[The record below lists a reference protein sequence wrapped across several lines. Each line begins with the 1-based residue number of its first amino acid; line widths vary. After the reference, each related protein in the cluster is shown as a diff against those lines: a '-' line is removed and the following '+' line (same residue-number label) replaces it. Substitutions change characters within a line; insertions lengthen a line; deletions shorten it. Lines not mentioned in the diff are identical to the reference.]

1 MMNTPSL
8 VVIFLR
14 GGCDGLSMISPS
26 GDSDYVAAR
35 PGDLRVMRDGDT
47 AGTVL
52 RNANADVDFRFHHDA
67 KDLAELFHANELAV
81 FHAAGLKDATRSHF
95 DAEDRMERAAPN
107 VGASVGGWLARWLNE
122 AKPDGILTSLAV
134 GSSAPDS
141 LRGALGVAVAG
152 EIQNLRL
159 VPGSGHSVALRTHF
173 GRMLGS
179 DPVLA
184 APLKRLLTL
193 SEAIETK
200 AALDSNGNLKPY
212 EPAAAYPKDNPL
224 AEQLKTVAQAI
235 KLELGLR
242 ISTVDFGGWD
252 THVNQKYE
260 IGRQIGHLSGAL
272 MAFWKDLG
280 NRRDDVSV
288 VVMSEFGRRL
298 KSNES
303 GGTDHGHGNVMFAL
317 GAKVKGGRMYGEWP
331 GLHNDVLD
339 EGADLAI
346 TTDYRT
352 VLAEMVSSHMNFAD
366 VQKVF
371 PGFDGTMVGY
381 IG

>member
-1 MMNTPSL
+1 MGAPSL
-8 VVIFLR
+8 IVIFLR
-14 GGCDGLSMISPS
+14 GGCDGLSIVSPS
-26 GDSDYVAAR
+26 GDKDYVAAR
-35 PGDLRVMRDGDT
+35 PKDLRVLRDGDA
-47 AGTVL
+47 AGIAL
-52 RNANADVDFRFHHDA
+52 RHANADVDFRFHHDA
-67 KDLAELFHANELAV
+67 KELADLFHANELAV

-95 DAEDRMERAAPN
+95 DAEDRMERAAPS

-122 AKPDGILTSLAV
+122 ARPDGILTSLAV

-159 VPGSGHSVALRTHF
+159 APGSGHSAALRAHF
-173 GRMLGS
+173 GRMLGR

-184 APLKRLLTL
+184 APLRRLLTL
-193 SEAIETK
+193 SEAIETR

-212 EPAAAYPKDNPL
+212 DASVTYPQNNPM
-224 AEQLKTVAQAI
+224 AEQLKTVAHAI
-235 KLELGLR
+235 KLDLGLR
-242 ISTVDFGGWD
+242 VSTVDFGGWD
-252 THVNQKYE
+252 THVNQKHE
-260 IGRQIGHLSGAL
+260 IGRQIGHLSSAL

-298 KSNES
+298 KSNEL

-317 GAKVKGGRMYGEWP
+317 GAKVKGGHMYGDWP
-331 GLHNDVLD
+331 GLRNDALD

-346 TTDYRT
+346 TTDYRS
-352 VLAEMVSSHMNFAD
+352 VLAEMVSSHMKFFD

-371 PGFDGTMVGY
+371 PGFDGKMAGY

>member
-1 MMNTPSL
+1 MGAASL

-14 GGCDGLSMISPS
+14 GGCDGLSIVSPS
-26 GDSDYVAAR
+26 GDKDYVAAR
-35 PGDLRVMRDGDT
+35 PGDLRVLRDGDT
-47 AGTVL
+47 PGIAL
-52 RNANADVDFRFHHDA
+52 RSANADVDFRFHHQA
-67 KDLAELFHANELAV
+67 KDLSELFQANELAV

-107 VGASVGGWLARWLNE
+107 IGASVGGWLARWLNE

-134 GSSAPDS
+134 GASAPDS

-159 VPGSGHSVALRTHF
+159 APGHGHSAALRAHF
-173 GRMLGS
+173 GRMLGD
-179 DPVLA
+179 DPVLS

-200 AALDSNGNLKPY
+200 AALDKDGNLKPY
-212 EPAAAYPKDNPL
+212 EASVTYPKDNPL

-235 KLELGLR
+235 KLDLGLR

-252 THVNQKYE
+252 THVNQSYE
-260 IGRQIGHLSGAL
+260 IGRQVGHLSSAL

-280 NRRDDVSV
+280 NLREDVSV
-288 VVMSEFGRRL
+288 VAMSEFGRRL

-317 GAKVKGGRMYGEWP
+317 GAKVKGGKMHGEWP
-331 GLHNDVLD
+331 GLHNDALD

-346 TTDYRT
+346 TTDYRS
-352 VLAEMVSSHMNFAD
+352 VLAEMVSSHLRFND

-371 PGFDGTMVGY
+371 PGFDGKFAGY
-381 IG
+381 LG